1 MRNKSIW
8 MSVVNDRDTVVFA
21 KGCQSQRKAESAI
34 VAYLR
39 KNEDFGGHDF
49 AEACFWIGENNLRLD
64 LMVFEMKAKDFSSAG
79 LQAGLLIELPPKEK
93 GLYRVVY
100 VIDISADSSLDA
112 AKKTH
117 EIMTDPDSLAPV
129 LEVVNKRGN
138 VTKIDLSKSS

>member
-8 MSVVNDRDTVVFA
+8 MAVVNDRDTVVFA

-39 KNEDFGGHDF
+39 KNEDFDGQNF
-49 AEACFWIGENNLRLD
+49 AGACFWIGENNLRLD
-64 LMVFEMKAKDFSSAG
+64 LMVFEMKAKNFNGAG
-79 LQAGLLIELPPKEK
+79 LKAGLLIELPPKEK

-100 VIDISADSSLDA
+100 MIDIGAESPLDA

-129 LEVVNKRGN
+129 LGIVDQGGK

>member
-1 MRNKSIW
+1 MKNKSIW
-8 MSVVNDRDTVVFA
+8 MAAVNDRDTVVFA

-39 KNEDFGGHDF
+39 KNEEFDGKDF

-64 LMVFEMKAKDFSSAG
+64 LMVFEMKAKDFSSSG
-79 LQAGLLIELPPKEK
+79 FQAGLLIEPPPKEK
-93 GLYRVVY
+93 NLCRVVY
-100 VIDISADSSLDA
+100 VIDVSAASSMDA

-129 LEVVNKRGN
+129 LEIVDQSGK